1 MKFGRKSN
9 KRSDIPSFR
18 EFLYQEKILRE
29 SGIIDDQ
36 ESDIQSNASNISK
49 DKYKYKTATTTTK
62 GYYKDNQIKAIN
74 RENYKLIKENG
85 LLKEEIENY
94 KKNLENKDDLHNN
107 KDEKIKKLEKEI
119 MRLKINESAKK
130 EKKEE
135 EDIPNGIEKE
145 NSEEKNKLNK
155 IINDQKIKI
164 K

>member
-36 ESDIQSNASNISK
+36 DSDIQSSASNISK
-49 DKYKYKTATTTTK
+49 EKYKYKTATK
-62 GYYKDNQIKAIN
+62 DNYKDNQIKAIN

-94 KKNLENKDDLHNN
+94 KKNLENKDGLYNN

-135 EDIPNGIEKE
+135 NEIPNGIEKD
-145 NSEEKNKLNK
+145 NS
-155 IINDQKIKI
+155 
-164 K
+164 

>member
-1 MKFGRKSN
+1 MKFGSRTN

-18 EFLYQEKILRE
+18 EFLNQEKILRE
-29 SGIIDDQ
+29 SGIIDNEDSEIHQ
-36 ESDIQSNASNISK
+36 NASQILKEKNKTKSK
-49 DKYKYKTATTTTK
+49 SSNLNNDN
-62 GYYKDNQIKAIN
+62 KDSQIKAISL
-74 RENYKLIKENG
+74 ENYKLIKENG

-155 IINDQKIKI
+155 IIND
-164 K
+164 